1 MTTTA
6 QAVVV
11 QPNVFDLQ
19 GYNTQIS
26 YSSTS
31 FTGAAELTY
40 VSDGVTLKFRGDDI
54 RTERNHLGQ
63 MVSVRINGNAAAI
76 GPVESLSLI
85 IPQMT
90 LSTETR
96 QGDIQTI
103 AVLSLRSVPGKLPSQ
118 TQYLPL
124 CVAGIARQID
134 F

>member
-11 QPNVFDLQ
+11 QPNVFELE

-31 FTGAAELTY
+31 FTGVAELTY
-40 VSDGVTLKFRGDDI
+40 VSRGVTLKFRGDEI

-63 MVSVRINGNAAAI
+63 MLSVRINGNATAI

-90 LSTETR
+90 LSAETR
-96 QGDIQTI
+96 QGDIQTV
-103 AVLSLRSVPGKLPSQ
+103 AMLSLRSVPGKLPGQ

-124 CVAGIARQID
+124 CVAGIARQVD